1 MLSPLINASADRRV
15 VRVEP
20 RPCKDS
26 IAHVRFI
33 VRMKGAYCLLML
45 LEEDTSLCV
54 GALGRVFFPKGV
66 YAYVGS
72 AQGGIEQRVRRHLG
86 ETKRK
91 RWHIDHFLSVA
102 RTVTVVS
109 IPTDRKSSECITA
122 KSLLRSPTAQA
133 VVRGFGSSD
142 CRCESH
148 LIHFKGDEYDDILE
162 MVVGHVSMF
171 FCPYPETLRPA

>member
-1 MLSPLINASADRRV
+1 MPVQIVRSFASTQV
-15 VRVEP
+15 LY
-20 RPCKDS
+20 KDS

-33 VRMKGAYCLLML
+33 VGMKGVYCLLML
-45 LEEDTSLCV
+45 LAEDASLRV
-54 GALGRVFFPKGV
+54 GALGRVSFPKGV

-86 ETKRK
+86 ETKRM
-91 RWHIDHFLSVA
+91 RWHIDYFLSVA

-109 IPTDRKSSECITA
+109 VPTDRKSSECAIA
-122 KSLLRSPTAQA
+122 KSLLRSPAAQA

-148 LIHFKGDEYDDILE
+148 LIHFEGDEYEDILE
-162 MVVGHVSMF
+162 MIVGHVSMF
-171 FCPYPETLRPA
+171 CCPYPETMRQP

>member
-1 MLSPLINASADRRV
+1 MH
-15 VRVEP
+15 

-26 IAHVRFI
+26 IAYVRFI
-33 VRMKGAYCLLML
+33 VGMKGVYCLLML
-45 LEEDTSLCV
+45 LAEDTSLCV
-54 GALGRVFFPKGV
+54 GALGRANFPKGV

-109 IPTDRKSSECITA
+109 VPTDRKSSECAVA
-122 KSLLRSPTAQA
+122 KSLLRCPAAQ
-133 VVRGFGSSD
+133 VVVKGFGSSD

-148 LIHFKGDEYDDILE
+148 LIHFEGDEHEDILE
-162 MVVGHVSMF
+162 MIVGRVSLSC
-171 FCPYPETLRPA
+171 CPYPEAVHPS